1 MCRNINRCWVL
12 RDNRLLPPALRCSL
26 WATRHSPPTRIDTG
40 WASALRSIRAH
51 SIIRGLLS
59 PRIGHTHI
67 GMVRTGRA
75 VTTIARR
82 AVKRRAARKNRRVD
96 SVGRWK
102 VGRYSLVSSTC
113 QVQKPMSRP
122 SSIRLDLSGLFL
134 YCRGGSKRNDF
145 G

>member
-1 MCRNINRCWVL
+1 MHLTLSLSAVFYSWESAVQEYRPVL
-12 RDNRLLPPALRCSL
+12 GSTGQPVTTPRPTLLPLGHPAF
-26 WATRHSPPTRIDTG
+26 PPTRIDTG

-51 SIIRGLLS
+51 SIIRGPLS

-82 AVKRRAARKNRRVD
+82 AVRRRA
-96 SVGRWK
+96 K
-102 VGRYSLVSSTC
+102 VGRYSLVSPTC
-113 QVQKPMSRP
+113 QVQKPMLRP

-134 YCRGGSKRNDF
+134 YCHGGSK
-145 G
+145 